1 MQAGY
6 KVADTASKRA
16 RNGRHKVAK
25 YDNPV
30 ANSKYCTDAG
40 RMKLCFDSRKAAER
54 FIAFNGEVILRQH
67 GYAPVRSYHCPACG
81 CWHVTSRPLADTV
94 KKGAKHGKKAPDAK
108 PLSPELRRDVQRQLH
123 RMERCVEAA
132 FKALALC
139 DMSRVKSLCDE
150 ARHYYQTTLMVPGFE
165 GRKQKLKDRLTYC
178 VKTWAATRRE
188 WMLRLCRVDYRP
200 VTVLYHQWYM

>member
-1 MQAGY
+1 MKTQNARKRETGLARRHRRVRGKISGTAARPRMCVTRSNNNIY
-6 KVADTASKRA
+6 VQVIDDVA
-16 RNGRHKVAK
+16 HK
-25 YDNPV
+25 
-30 ANSKYCTDAG
+30 T
-40 RMKLCFDSRKAAER
+40 
-54 FIAFNGEVILRQH
+54 I
-67 GYAPVRSYHCPACG
+67 CG
-81 CWHVTSRPLADTV
+81 VSTLGPEFKETG
-94 KKGAKHGKKAPDAK
+94 KKGSKHGKKAPDAK

-123 RMERCVEAA
+123 RMEHCVEAA

-188 WMLRLCRVDYRP
+188 WMLRLCRVD
-200 VTVLYHQWYM
+200 